1 MEMDFKALLRK
12 PELKPAL
19 IIGNGVNLFNATK
32 GVSGWEALLLAL
44 WRERM
49 GHVKNKVPKGI
60 SLTEFYDVLDL
71 QSVRAG
77 KSLQAEFCEGMA
89 DWQPKKHHRNIVKW
103 AKDNKCPILT
113 TNFENTLSD
122 ALDLKLQRL
131 KAYSFTDFYPW
142 GSYYASKP
150 ISDTANEFA
159 IWHINGMQHYQRSI
173 RLGLSHYMGSVE
185 RARLMLHK
193 SGNRLF
199 SHADFSK
206 WPGRHTWLNPIF
218 QNDLFIFG
226 LSLEV
231 TEVFLRWLLIE
242 RAKFFK
248 KFPNQRREAF
258 FIHNKPLAPGQ
269 QLFLES
275 VGIKPI
281 LVNSWLITS
290 CRSANN
296 IMPITNYLPALTTSF
311 FYSA

>member
-1 MEMDFKALLRK
+1 
-12 PELKPAL
+12 
-19 IIGNGVNLFNATK
+19 
-32 GVSGWEALLLAL
+32 
-44 WRERM
+44 
-49 GHVKNKVPKGI
+49 
-60 SLTEFYDVLDL
+60 
-71 QSVRAG
+71 
-77 KSLQAEFCEGMA
+77 MA
-89 DWQPKKHHRNIVKW
+89 HWQPKGHHRNIVKW
-103 AKDNKCPILT
+103 AKDNQCPILT

-122 ALDLKLQRL
+122 ALGLKLHRL
-131 KAYSFTDFYPW
+131 KALKFTDYYPW
-142 GSYYASKP
+142 SNYYAAKP
-150 ISDTANEFA
+150 ITDTANEFG
-159 IWHINGMQHYQRSI
+159 IWHINGMQHYKRSI

-185 RARLMLHK
+185 RVRPMLHK

-199 SHADFSK
+199 YKAEFNK

-248 KFPNQRREAF
+248 KFPDKRREAF

-281 LVNSWLITS
+281 QVKTYDEIYVAPW
-290 CRSANN
+290 
-296 IMPITNYLPALTTSF
+296 
-311 FYSA
+311 

>member
-1 MEMDFKALLRK
+1 MGMDFKALLRK
-12 PELKPAL
+12 PGLKPAL
-19 IIGNGVNLFNATK
+19 IIGNGVNLFNAADGASSWK
-32 GVSGWEALLLAL
+32 QLLLELWQSRIGNVDDKAL
-44 WRERM
+44 E
-49 GHVKNKVPKGI
+49 GI

-71 QSVRAG
+71 KMARQS

-89 DWQPKKHHRNIVKW
+89 HWQSKEHHRNIVQW
-103 AKDNKCPILT
+103 AKDKKCPILT

-122 ALDLKLQRL
+122 ALGLKLQRL
-131 KAYSFTDFYPW
+131 KAYTFTDFYPW
-142 GSYYASKP
+142 GSYYAAKP

-159 IWHINGMQHYQRSI
+159 IWHINGMQHYKRSI
-173 RLGLSHYMGSVE
+173 RLGLSDYMGSVE
-185 RARLMLHK
+185 RVRPMLHK

-199 SHADFSK
+199 SKADFSK

-226 LSLEV
+226 LGLEV

-258 FIHNKPLAPGQ
+258 FIYCNESSLQAGQ
-269 QLFLES
+269 QLFLGS

-281 LVNSWLITS
+281 QVTS
-290 CRSANN
+290 YDEIYVA
-296 IMPITNYLPALTTSF
+296 PWQPTV
-311 FYSA
+311 

>member
-1 MEMDFKALLRK
+1 MDFKALLRK
-12 PELKPAL
+12 PECKPAL
-19 IIGNGVNLFNATK
+19 IIGNGVNLFNAGK
-32 GVSGWEALLLAL
+32 GVSDWEQLLLQLWQNRIGDIDKKAL
-44 WRERM
+44 E
-49 GHVKNKVPKGI
+49 GI

-71 QSVRAG
+71 KMARPS
-77 KSLQAEFCEGMA
+77 KNLQVEFCEGMA
-89 DWQPKKHHRNIVKW
+89 HWQTKDHHRNILQW
-103 AKDNKCPILT
+103 AKHNKCPILT

-122 ALDLKLQRL
+122 ALGHKLHRL
-131 KAYSFTDFYPW
+131 KALRFTDYYPW
-142 GSYYASKP
+142 SNYYAAEE
-150 ISDTANEFA
+150 ISDTSNEFA

-199 SHADFSK
+199 SKADFSK
-206 WPGRHTWLNPIF
+206 WPGRHTWLNPMF

-248 KFPNQRREAF
+248 KFPEKRREAF
-258 FIHNKPLAPGQ
+258 FIHNKPLAAGQ

-281 LVNSWLITS
+281 LANSYDDIYVAPW
-290 CRSANN
+290 
-296 IMPITNYLPALTTSF
+296 
-311 FYSA
+311 